1 MDIEKEIEDLLK
13 KFGKNYNKIINY
25 LKNTDKYDNNTIA
38 EIKRIL
44 EKNKEN
50 NEAAGKIILAAALLI
65 AVNKKEAVKIAK
77 PFIKEVREK
86 LKKAD
91 LGIYAKIKSDIQK
104 NNPITEPTLFKDKKG
119 RIIDIESYQRMLMR
133 TVATVTQ
140 NKVVIEQAK
149 EMGNDLVIMSSHA
162 TSCPLCAVYQGRV
175 YSISGN
181 DKRYPKLDQP
191 FEGNKM
197 IIHPNCLHVI
207 YPYDE
212 SKDKSAV
219 YNRANS
225 NRPFVDDRTAEEKQR
240 YKDLQKLNIYNQKKK
255 KLEMKLKFEPNNERL
270 KISISNINNNIR
282 TLRRELKG
290 QGGNK

>member
-86 LKKAD
+86 RKKAD

-119 RIIDIESYQRMLMR
+119 RIIDIESYQRMLIR
-133 TVATVTQ
+133 Q
-140 NKVVIEQAK
+140 
-149 EMGNDLVIMSSHA
+149 
-162 TSCPLCAVYQGRV
+162 
-175 YSISGN
+175 
-181 DKRYPKLDQP
+181 
-191 FEGNKM
+191 
-197 IIHPNCLHVI
+197 
-207 YPYDE
+207 
-212 SKDKSAV
+212 
-219 YNRANS
+219 
-225 NRPFVDDRTAEEKQR
+225 
-240 YKDLQKLNIYNQKKK
+240 LQQ
-255 KLEMKLKFEPNNERL
+255 
-270 KISISNINNNIR
+270 
-282 TLRRELKG
+282 
-290 QGGNK
+290 